1 MSSFVNKFD
10 KPHIPVL
17 NYEVGKKTEMFN
29 AVLSLDTHEI
39 LRCNLMYKIPF
50 TIFDDDENSLIHILL
65 NSPTKSSESSKLS
78 VIRFLINNGVNPDKP
93 NKYNVTPL
101 HIACQQ
107 QLYKIVKYLLENYAN
122 PNFTDNM
129 GLNAF
134 HYLLSGNILPV
145 QSKEPAKI
153 LFLLV
158 VMLMKIK
165 KDKKN

>member
-78 VIRFLINNGVNPDKP
+78 VLRFLINNGVNPDKP

-107 QLYKIVKYLLENYAN
+107 QLYKIVKYLLENYIGINKTAIQKLRKDAN
-122 PNFTDNM
+122 KSRWTAYVKGFPS
-129 GLNAF
+129 
-134 HYLLSGNILPV
+134 YLIQQKMITTVN
-145 QSKEPAKI
+145 KFEE
-153 LFLLV
+153 
-158 VMLMKIK
+158 
-165 KDKKN
+165 